1 MAFSLQTLAIPLEEK
16 EKAMLHIQAV
26 FLSLTKNDFLR
37 MRDKRVIENEH
48 LRYTKKTEELIG
60 LSQVKKKRS
69 RRLKRRSY
77 YKYLPCGVS
86 LTHVLEGS

>member
-1 MAFSLQTLAIPLEEK
+1 
-16 EKAMLHIQAV
+16 
-26 FLSLTKNDFLR
+26 

-48 LRYTKKTEELIG
+48 LEYTKKTEELIG
-60 LSQVKKKRS
+60 LSQVEKRS